1 MQPEEKFFT
10 ESRKKIEEYVQNRIS
25 LLKLQMVEKASRL
38 IAMLFSGLVIALL
51 FFFILLFIS
60 IMGGYYF
67 AQLTG
72 SLFIGFG
79 IISAFYI
86 IVLLVVIKLRKNV
99 IEKWVINIVIRTFF
113 DKKDDD
119 DDDEK

>member
-99 IEKWVINIVIRTFF
+99 IEK
-113 DKKDDD
+113 
-119 DDDEK
+119 